1 MLCIPVL
8 KTRHGEFQE
17 EVKAME
23 ERLDNLN
30 ADFSAQCRREMTL
43 KGFITDLEKEISE
56 QQASKVSVR
65 YVVHS

>member
-1 MLCIPVL
+1 
-8 KTRHGEFQE
+8 
-17 EVKAME
+17 ME

-56 QQASKVSVR
+56 QQASKVSFT
-65 YVVHS
+65 